1 MKYIF
6 KNVKYK
12 GGEIHQRLPL
22 HGASGRLA
30 ESSHV
35 LNERDNQVAAVSINT
50 SQQIFFHMSKH
61 IPIHRHRHRHPK
73 ISSFVSFV
81 TPGHLLLHP
90 SSLMSTHQET
100 SGSSFTQLRF
110 LTATKN

>member
-35 LNERDNQVAAVSINT
+35 LNERDNQVGVSFNT
-50 SQQIFFHMSKH
+50 SQQIFF
-61 IPIHRHRHRHPK
+61 
-73 ISSFVSFV
+73 
-81 TPGHLLLHP
+81 T
-90 SSLMSTHQET
+90 
-100 SGSSFTQLRF
+100 
-110 LTATKN
+110 

>member
-35 LNERDNQVAAVSINT
+35 LNERDNQVAAASFNT
-50 SQQIFFHMSKH
+50 SQQILFSHEQAYT
-61 IPIHRHRHRHPK
+61 HP
-73 ISSFVSFV
+73 
-81 TPGHLLLHP
+81 
-90 SSLMSTHQET
+90 
-100 SGSSFTQLRF
+100 
-110 LTATKN
+110 

>member
-50 SQQIFFHMSKH
+50 SQ
-61 IPIHRHRHRHPK
+61 
-73 ISSFVSFV
+73 
-81 TPGHLLLHP
+81 
-90 SSLMSTHQET
+90 
-100 SGSSFTQLRF
+100 
-110 LTATKN
+110 